1 MNGRTIAKNA
11 TVMMVSQL
19 VTWGLTILLT
29 IFLPRYLGAAALGQF
44 HLANSIWAILAIAVT
59 FGMDILL
66 TKEIARD
73 RSKTGQLFGTSVIL
87 RLLLY
92 GAALAILALYL
103 RLAGYPAD
111 TVAVIYIIGIGNL
124 IWQFIGACQAVLQGL
139 ERMEY
144 ISLGL
149 IVGKLFNTVAS
160 ITLLL
165 LGYGVLVIA
174 AVTIGAALVNLI
186 IQLVSMRRLRQE
198 DWAISNLRFDRPTAA
213 WMLRASLP
221 YLMSGIFLVVYMQ
234 IDVVIISLLVNEET
248 VGWYGAADHL
258 FGTFLFIPAVFMK
271 AVFPA
276 LSRLYTNDP
285 AALPRLMQRS
295 FNLLLLLSVPIGLGL
310 LVLADPIVLLLFG
323 RDFAGSGPV
332 LAIFGLVLI
341 LTYQNILLG
350 KFLISIER
358 QNAWTAVM
366 AIATVATLPL
376 DLILIPWCVRAF
388 GNGAM
393 GGAIAFV
400 ITEGAMLLAGLWLLP
415 AGSLGRTTASLAG
428 RVLVAGLLMAAVAW
442 WLRDAF
448 LPIPIAAGAL
458 VYTAVAFLLHA
469 IPREDLEMALSL
481 AQGALHRVRARRLA
495 LAKPSAWGKAHS
507 AVSAPGD

>member
-11 TVMMVSQL
+11 SVMMVSQL
-19 VTWGLTILLT
+19 VTWGLTIALT

-73 RSKTGQLFGTSVIL
+73 SSKTGRLFGTTVVL

-92 GAALAILALYL
+92 ALALALLALYL

-149 IVGKLFNTVAS
+149 IVGKLFNTIVS
-160 ITLLL
+160 IVLLV
-165 LGYGVLVIA
+165 LGYGVLAIA
-174 AVTIGAALVNLI
+174 AVTIGAALINLV
-186 IQLVSMRRLRQE
+186 IQLVSMRRLRSETYQWRTA
-198 DWAISNLRFDRPTAA
+198 DMLRFDRQLAA

-234 IDVVIISLLVNEET
+234 IDIVIISLLVNEKT
-248 VGWYGAADHL
+248 VGWYGAADNL

-285 AALPRLMQRS
+285 EALPRLMQRS

-323 RDFAGSGPV
+323 HDFAGSGPV
-332 LAIFGLVLI
+332 LAIFGIVLI

-350 KFLISIER
+350 KFLISIDR
-358 QNAWTAVM
+358 QNAWTVVM
-366 AIATVATLPL
+366 AVATVATLPL
-376 DLILIPWCVRAF
+376 DLILIPWSTRAF
-388 GNGAM
+388 DNGAI
-393 GGAIAFV
+393 GGALAFV

-415 AGSLGRTTASLAG
+415 AGSLGRTTAALAG
-428 RVLVAGLLMAAVAW
+428 RVLVAGVLMAAVAW
-442 WLRDAF
+442 WLRDTF
-448 LPIPIAAGAL
+448 LPIPIMAGAL
-458 VYTAVAFLLHA
+458 VYATLAFLLRA
-469 IPREDLEMALSL
+469 IPREDLEMVFSL
-481 AQGALHRVRARRLA
+481 GQGVLRRVRARFVVPA
-495 LAKPSAWGKAHS
+495 SAG
-507 AVSAPGD
+507 

>member
-11 TVMMVSQL
+11 TVMMISQL

-73 RSKTGQLFGTSVIL
+73 SSKTGRLFGTTVIL

-92 GAALAILALYL
+92 AVALALLAGYL

-160 ITLLL
+160 IILLL
-165 LGYGVLVIA
+165 MGYGVLVIA
-174 AVTIGAALVNLI
+174 AVTIGSALLNLV
-186 IQLVSMRRLRQE
+186 IQLFSMRRLHSGQYHWHVT
-198 DWAISNLRFDRPTAA
+198 DLLRFDRQLAA
-213 WMLRASLP
+213 SMLRASLP
-221 YLMSGIFLVVYMQ
+221 YLFSGIFLVVYMQ

-285 AALPRLMQRS
+285 DALPRLMQRS

-310 LVLADPIVLLLFG
+310 LVLANPIVLLLFG

-350 KFLISIER
+350 KFLISIDR

-376 DLILIPWCVRAF
+376 DLILIPWCVRTF

-400 ITEGAMLLAGLWLLP
+400 VTEGAMLIAGLWLLP
-415 AGSLGRTTASLAG
+415 AGSLGRSTASLAS
-428 RVLVAGLLMAAVAW
+428 RVLVAGLLMAAVAY
-442 WLRDAF
+442 WLRDTF
-448 LPIPIAAGAL
+448 LPIPIIAGAL
-458 VYTAVAFLLHA
+458 VYTVATFLLRA
-469 IPREDLEMALSL
+469 IPREDLEMALNLS
-481 AQGALHRVRARRLA
+481 QSALRRFRARRLA
-495 LAKPSAWGKAHS
+495 LAK
-507 AVSAPGD
+507 

>member
-11 TVMMVSQL
+11 TVMMLSQL

-44 HLANSIWAILAIAVT
+44 HLANSLWAILAIAVT

-73 RSKTGQLFGTSVIL
+73 SSKTGRLFGTTVVL

-92 GAALAILALYL
+92 GVALALLTLYL

-111 TVAVIYIIGIGNL
+111 TVAVIYVIGIGNL
-124 IWQFIGACQAVLQGL
+124 IWQLIGACQAVLQGL

-149 IVGKLFNTVAS
+149 IAGKLFNTIAS

-165 LGYGVLVIA
+165 LGYGVLTIA
-174 AVTIGAALVNLI
+174 AVTIGAALLNLI
-186 IQLVSMRRLRQE
+186 IQLISMRRLRSRE
-198 DWAISNLRFDRPTAA
+198 PNWHIRDLLRFDPRLAA

-221 YLMSGIFLVVYMQ
+221 YLFSGIFLVVYMQ

-310 LVLADPIVLLLFG
+310 LVLADPIVLLLLG
-323 RDFAGSGPV
+323 RDFADSGPV

-350 KFLISIER
+350 KFLISIDR

-366 AIATVATLPL
+366 AVATLATLPL
-376 DLILIPWCVRAF
+376 DLILIPWCVRTF

-393 GGAIAFV
+393 GGALAFV
-400 ITEGAMLLAGLWLLP
+400 ITEGAMLVAGLWLLP
-415 AGSLGRTTASLAG
+415 AGSLGRTTTSLAG
-428 RVLVAGLLMAAVAW
+428 RVLIAGLLMAAVAW

-458 VYTAVAFLLHA
+458 VYTTLAFLLRA
-469 IPREDLEMALSL
+469 IPREDLTMALSL
-481 AQGALHRVRARRLA
+481 GQSALRRLRARFVVPA
-495 LAKPSAWGKAHS
+495 SAGHT
-507 AVSAPGD
+507 G